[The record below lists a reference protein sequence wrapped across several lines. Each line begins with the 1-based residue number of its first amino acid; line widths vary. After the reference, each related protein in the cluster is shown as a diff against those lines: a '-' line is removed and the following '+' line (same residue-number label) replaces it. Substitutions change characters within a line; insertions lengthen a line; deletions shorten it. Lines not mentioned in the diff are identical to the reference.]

1 MFRVRSVQGKFLA
14 YVVPLV
20 LASTVVVFGFLEINA
35 RRSAEAQL
43 RSKLEKLVDI
53 QSAVIAESLWN
64 VANEQIEL
72 TLTALLADTDVLAAA
87 VYDEG
92 DNLVAA
98 AGDSAALDGQDYV
111 AGNDIVYDF
120 AGTTTPI
127 GRFEIALT
135 DARLAA
141 LARERLT
148 LVIVLATI
156 FLAAVIGAALVANR
170 QTIGRPLA
178 LLLASLNRAQD
189 DGPRQPVDWRSDDEI
204 GRVVQAFNDMQERQE
219 AHEARLHASRD
230 DLERRVEARTS
241 ELAQAQAR
249 AQQARDQLTDAIES
263 ISEGFA
269 LFDRDDRLVV
279 VNRRYREIM
288 LGDGSL
294 EIARGTT
301 FAAIIENAAARHG
314 VANAEAGDW
323 IERQLVRHRR
333 TDHRRPAGSRAVCHR
348 PAAVHRG
355 AHRQRHGV
363 GARQLSGSRHGR
375 LSEQAHRR
383 RGPLRDDPRRCPV
396 PPAACH
402 RDGHAGTAGVTIDL
416 PTLRRLLDVIG
427 GDVADLQEL
436 IDDFQTTAPDLVSTI
451 RQGHDDGDTKAMR
464 IAAHTLKSNARDF
477 GALELAELCG
487 RLEKLCQED
496 GAPDAGPLVAEIVTA
511 EAAARRALA
520 ELSAGD
526 VQDG

>member
-1 MFRVRSVQGKFLA
+1 MIRVRSVQGKFLA

-20 LASTVVVFGFLEINA
+20 LASTVVVFGFFEINA

-43 RSKLEKLVDI
+43 QSKLEKLADI

-64 VANEQIEL
+64 VANGQIEL

-87 VYDEG
+87 VYD
-92 DNLVAA
+92 DRDTLVAA
-98 AGDSAALDGQDYV
+98 AGDSAALDGQGYV
-111 AGNDIVYDF
+111 ASNDIVYEF
-120 AGTTTPI
+120 AGTKTPI

-135 DARLAA
+135 DARLVA

-156 FLAAVIGAALVANR
+156 LLAAVIGAALVANR

-219 AHEARLHASRD
+219 AYEARLHASRD

-241 ELAQAQAR
+241 ELAQAEAR

-279 VNRRYREIM
+279 ANRRYREIM
-288 LGDGSL
+288 LGDGTL

-301 FAAIIENAAARHG
+301 FAAIIETRPHAMASPMPRQAVDRAPARSPRRTTGALHR
-314 VANAEAGDW
+314 GDRNNQW
-323 IERQLVRHRR
+323 QQVSNRR
-333 TDHRRPAGSRAVCHR
+333 TDEGGTVAVHSDITEIKRISNELQRAKDAAEAANEAKSAFLATMSHEIRTPLNGIIGMSTLLAGTELDAEQRDFQRDHRNRGRDAAHHHQRHPRLLEGRGRRPRARAV
-348 PAAVHRG
+348 ADG
-355 AHRQRHGV
+355 
-363 GARQLSGSRHGR
+363 SGGN
-375 LSEQAHRR
+375 
-383 RGPLRDDPRRCPV
+383 G
-396 PPAACH
+396 
-402 RDGHAGTAGVTIDL
+402 
-416 PTLRRLLDVIG
+416 RRLDR
-427 GDVADLQEL
+427 A
-436 IDDFQTTAPDLVSTI
+436 
-451 RQGHDDGDTKAMR
+451 
-464 IAAHTLKSNARDF
+464 
-477 GALELAELCG
+477 G
-487 RLEKLCQED
+487 RLESGRE
-496 GAPDAGPLVAEIVTA
+496 G
-511 EAAARRALA
+511 R
-520 ELSAGD
+520 
-526 VQDG
+526 